1 MFRPARTGRVRVT
14 TFGFLARFGFSQNFE
29 YKPACD
35 GGGFGEL
42 HFYFATKA
50 VGPAALCPNES
61 FALFVKDKIF
71 MAETARSDQSVR
83 ARFVQGNEQPEF
95 RNAGN
100 ARLKCRADAVFEE
113 GGDIAVFGITL
124 CGRGAALCPC
134 LLYTS
139 PSPRDS

>member
-1 MFRPARTGRVRVT
+1 MFRPARTGTVGMT
-14 TFGFLARFGFSQNFE
+14 TFGFFTRFGFGQDFKNQA
-29 YKPACD
+29 ACD
-35 GGGFGEL
+35 WSGLGEL
-42 HFYFATKA
+42 HFDFAAKA

-71 MAETARSDQSVR
+71 MAETPGSDKPVC

-100 ARLKCRADAVFEE
+100 ARLEIRPDAVFEI
-113 GGDIAVFGITL
+113 GGNIA
-124 CGRGAALCPC
+124 C

-139 PSPRDS
+139 PSPRDKRQSRMPSSA